1 MASALD
7 GLAALGANVRAFVAG
22 AARLMLFVLNVLRHG
37 ALPPWG
43 ELVSQCWSLVAQCLL
58 PVTLVVVPM
67 GALISLQ
74 GASIIQSFGV
84 ERLLAPLVAVT
95 VVRELAPGFA
105 AMMVAMQAGTS
116 VAAQV
121 AVMRVREEL
130 DAYEMMGVDPLRHV
144 VSPRLWAGTLVAP
157 LLCTLAMAWAVMG
170 AWVVAVGVRGFASR
184 AFVDGCLQAISR
196 WDLFAAL
203 IKSAVFGL
211 TLSAMACYE
220 GYHARRGAEGV
231 GRATN
236 RSVVGAILGILL
248 CNYVLNSV
256 LYAAVPAVLT

>member
-1 MASALD
+1 M
-7 GLAALGANVRAFVAG
+7 
-22 AARLMLFVLNVLRHG
+22 
-37 ALPPWG
+37 
-43 ELVSQCWSLVAQCLL
+43 
-58 PVTLVVVPM
+58 TLVVVPM

-74 GASIIQSFGV
+74 GASLIQAFGV
-84 ERLLAPLVAVT
+84 ERLLAPLVAVI

-130 DAYEMMGVDPLRHV
+130 DAYEMMAVDPLKHV
-144 VSPRLWAGTLVAP
+144 ISPRLWAGTLVAP
-157 LLCTLAMAWAVMG
+157 LLCALAMFWAVMG

-184 AFVDGCLQAISR
+184 AFIDGCLHAISR
-196 WDLFAAL
+196 WDLAAAL
-203 IKSAVFGL
+203 IKSAAFGL
-211 TLSAMACYE
+211 MLSAVACYE
-220 GYHARRGAEGV
+220 GYHAHKSAQGV

-248 CNYVLNSV
+248 CNYVLNSL
-256 LYAAVPAVLT
+256 LYAVPAVLT